1 VVLSSQTGYSHG
13 TTRGLATSASARS
26 SAGPSTLLPR
36 QVDRLAPPKVQKW
49 ITDALETISDSDT
62 RHSEPE
68 DRIRSNS
75 LLSNARDRRAAF
87 RLQDWDRL
95 QELRTVRRRLGRE
108 KQKAEIQAKELQ
120 EQVAAFMKSKR
131 AKGPAT
137 GSNATGVGAKPEEDQ
152 AASSSASVRRGDANE
167 ADGESLLEQ
176 AREVRE
182 GVLRITEVYA
192 SLSEELQKLLLFM
205 PNKTHPDAPIGSE
218 SFANIHSC
226 YLGAAASTLPA
237 GERKAFQSVHS
248 EQGQQRRRK
257 TLSDWEAESKTGS
270 TSGSAEHGVASVK
283 DHVSLSSSLDPS
295 DALEISAG
303 RLAAGPNFPYLVG
316 QLALLEQAL
325 LRMSVA
331 NAIQRGFHLVS
342 PPIVV
347 KTDIAERCGFN
358 PRGGEGGQTYF
369 VSSSSSASSEN
380 DKELC
385 LVGTAEISLA
395 ALVAGRTF
403 SKSQLPLKLLAVSP
417 AFRAEDGG
425 RGSQTKG
432 LYRLHQFQKAEMY
445 VVCEANEESQT
456 SVGTSTRGESEV
468 VLDSLLSIQQE
479 VLQSLG
485 LTYRCLDMPTEELG
499 ASAFRKYDIE
509 AWMPG
514 RGTWGEVSSASD
526 CLDYQS
532 ARLHILHETEEGKGK
547 SRKAQPAATLN
558 ATLCATPRLII
569 SLLEQYGVD
578 EQARKM
584 RLPDSLKPHWIG
596 DVSQVQW
603 VATGSDTWAD
613 KAASI
618 ATKDPLPSSA
628 PSSFAN
634 IAKRQLSTWT
644 RSSHSPSLRNERRH
658 FSSSRTSGAPSMYDQ
673 LRSRLSALSV
683 RTGTD
688 VASLSASF
696 FILHEITAVLP
707 LFFFFY
713 LFGLFGIGE
722 GICAWFTEAA
732 GAAAEEDAERQGGN
746 ESGSAVWNWRRKIG
760 EWMSEGSARTERY
773 ARRKGWWGFEKGSH
787 EQLSAAEE
795 FRDGAPSVGAQR
807 TVVAGAFANA
817 VAAYVVT
824 KVSRGSIKYTSGR
837 WNRALTL
844 TCPIPLL
851 TGTPRPETAPVLL
864 SLACVCERDL

>member
-1 VVLSSQTGYSHG
+1 MVLASQIGYSNG
-13 TTRGLATSASARS
+13 ATRCIATSTS
-26 SAGPSTLLPR
+26 SGSSTGSPTLLPR

-49 ITDALETISDSDT
+49 ITDALEAISDSGT
-62 RHSEPE
+62 GSSESE
-68 DRIRSNS
+68 DRIRLNL
-75 LLSNARDRRAAF
+75 LLSNAQNRRAAF

-95 QELRTVRRRLGRE
+95 QELRTERRRIGRE
-108 KQKAEIQAKELQ
+108 KQTAEMQAKELQ
-120 EQVAAFMKSKR
+120 GQVTALMKSKGS
-131 AKGPAT
+131 KGPAT
-137 GSNATGVGAKPEEDQ
+137 GGGAKPEEDQ
-152 AASSSASVRRGDANE
+152 GTSSSASVRRGN
-167 ADGESLLEQ
+167 GESLLEK
-176 AREVRE
+176 AREMRE
-182 GVLRITEVYA
+182 SVLRITEVYS
-192 SLSEELQKLLLFM
+192 SLSEEIQKLLLLM

-226 YLGAAASTLPA
+226 YVGAAASTLPD
-237 GERKAFQSVHS
+237 GERRAFQSAHS
-248 EQGQQRRRK
+248 CQEQQRPRR
-257 TLSDWEAESKTGS
+257 TLNDWEEESKTGS
-270 TSGSAEHGVASVK
+270 TSGSSEHAVASVR
-283 DHVSLSSSLDPS
+283 DHVSLSSSLEPS
-295 DALEISAG
+295 DALELSAG

-331 NAIQRGFHLVS
+331 YAIERGFHLVS

-369 VSSSSSASSEN
+369 VSSSSASSEN

-445 VVCEANEESQT
+445 VVCEANEGSKS
-456 SVGTSTRGESEV
+456 SVGTSSPGESEL
-468 VLDSLLSIQQE
+468 VLDCLLRIQQE

-532 ARLHILHETEEGKGK
+532 ARLHILHDTDEGKGK

-603 VATGSDTWAD
+603 VATGSDTWANNAD
-613 KAASI
+613 FEY
-618 ATKDPLPSSA
+618 TQDRGLSST
-628 PSSFAN
+628 PRVGSDGR
-634 IAKRQLSTWT
+634 RQLSTWA
-644 RSSHSPSLRNERRH
+644 RNPRPSSLPNERRH
-658 FSSSRTSGAPSMYDQ
+658 FSTSRPSRAPSMYDQ

-732 GAAAEEDAERQGGN
+732 GTAAEEDAEGEGVK
-746 ESGSAVWNWRRKIG
+746 ESGSAVWSWRRKIG

-787 EQLSAAEE
+787 EQPAAGEE
-795 FRDGAPSVGAQR
+795 ARDGAPSVGAQR

-824 KVSRGSIKYTSGR
+824 KVSRESIKYTSRR
-837 WNRALTL
+837 WKRG
-844 TCPIPLL
+844 P
-851 TGTPRPETAPVLL
+851 
-864 SLACVCERDL
+864 

>member
-1 VVLSSQTGYSHG
+1 MLNRGALRAIQPASRWRLVVLASQAGYSG
-13 TTRGLATSASARS
+13 STRRSLATSALSFS
-26 SAGPSTLLPR
+26 STGPPTLLPR
-36 QVDRLAPPKVQKW
+36 QVDRLAPPKIQKW
-49 ITDALETISDSDT
+49 ITDVLETTDDSDG
-62 RHSEPE
+62 
-68 DRIRSNS
+68 RSPVSGIGTISNI
-75 LLSNARDRRAAF
+75 LLSNAQDRRAAF
-87 RLQDWDRL
+87 KLQDWDRL
-95 QELRTVRRRLGRE
+95 QELRTERRRLGRE
-108 KQKAEIQAKELQ
+108 KQKAEIQAKEIQ
-120 EQVAAFMKSKR
+120 EQVTTFMKRKR
-131 AKGPAT
+131 ARGPVAR
-137 GSNATGVGAKPEEDQ
+137 TGVTAGEGKPEEGPGT
-152 AASSSASVRRGDANE
+152 SSSASEVDGDR
-167 ADGESLLEQ
+167 LLEK
-176 AREVRE
+176 AREMRE
-182 GVLRITEVYA
+182 SIMKITEAYD
-192 SLSEELQKLLLFM
+192 SLSEQIHKLLLLI
-205 PNKTHPDAPIGSE
+205 PNKTHPDAPKGSE
-218 SFANIHSC
+218 SCAYVHSC
-226 YLGAAASTLPA
+226 YLGAAGSTLPA
-237 GERKAFQSVHS
+237 GERKAFESAQTARHWTLTDWD
-248 EQGQQRRRK
+248 EQ
-257 TLSDWEAESKTGS
+257 SKTAS
-270 TSGSAEHGVASVK
+270 TSGSAKNGVASVK
-283 DHVSLSSSLDPS
+283 DHVSLSSALEPS
-295 DALEISAG
+295 DALELSAG

-331 NAIQRGFHLVS
+331 YAIERGFHLVS

-369 VSSSSSASSEN
+369 VSSSSASSEN

-403 SKSQLPLKLLAVSP
+403 SRSQLPLKLLAVSP

-445 VVCEANEESQT
+445 VICEAKEGHQNSA
-456 SVGTSTRGESEV
+456 GTWTQGEPDLM
-468 VLDSLLSIQQE
+468 LDSLLNIQQE
-479 VLQSLG
+479 VLRSLG

-514 RGTWGEVSSASD
+514 RRTWGEVSSASD

-532 ARLHILHETEEGKGK
+532 ARLHILQEQGEYKGK

-584 RLPDSLKPHWIG
+584 RLPDNLEPHWIG

-603 VATGSDTWAD
+603 VAAGSDTWAND
-613 KAASI
+613 TILADTHGRGPMS
-618 ATKDPLPSSA
+618 PPSL
-628 PSSFAN
+628 
-634 IAKRQLSTWT
+634 IGGGGKRQLSTWARKS
-644 RSSHSPSLRNERRH
+644 RSPYDRQGRRL
-658 FSSSRTSGAPSMYDQ
+658 FSSSRPSRAPSMYDQ

-732 GAAAEEDAERQGGN
+732 NDAEGEGDKG
-746 ESGSAVWNWRRKIG
+746 SGSAVWNWRRNIG

-787 EQLSAAEE
+787 KQHLAGEE
-795 FRDGAPSVGAQR
+795 DRSVATSVEAQR

-824 KVSRGSIKYTSGR
+824 KVSHWKYKVHQKAMKAG
-837 WNRALTL
+837 L
-844 TCPIPLL
+844 
-851 TGTPRPETAPVLL
+851 
-864 SLACVCERDL
+864 